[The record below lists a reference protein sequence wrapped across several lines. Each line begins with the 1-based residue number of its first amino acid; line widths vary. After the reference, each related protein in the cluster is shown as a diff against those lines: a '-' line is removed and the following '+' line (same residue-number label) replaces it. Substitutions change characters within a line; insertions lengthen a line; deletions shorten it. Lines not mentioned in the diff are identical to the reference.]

1 MKFTCSTKPLQA
13 ALKLGVIKS
22 NISKFYQK
30 SCLAKVTCSQNT
42 LRINLEASRILT
54 QLTLH
59 GSGDEDNV
67 VGIFVDCQKL
77 CDLISTFDSDVTTIE
92 YVEGGII
99 LHSGKSNFTLPHML
113 DDADLD
119 LATPQVLD
127 SNAVYP
133 AFDLNA
139 EDWKFV
145 NDHQMFA
152 IAINYIHPVYC
163 RVWVGDSGHV
173 LVGDYDNSI
182 FTHSTRSSLGR
193 TCLLPP
199 TIINLFTSLPEG
211 TKLIDTGSSYM
222 IKVRTDG
229 YEYVTEFTPE
239 LESDE
244 NVGSYN
250 SDMFM
255 NLFSNKDKF
264 VTLDAQKVSKFLNQA
279 SLVIDYDA
287 PLDFS
292 VTADGVSI
300 GDGTVDCKLP
310 LDGSEDIVE
319 YSCKFKANFLRSVA
333 SALDSEKVNVA
344 PTFDESGDVAGVLFW
359 TENLSILLGAME
371 A

>member
-1 MKFTCSTKPLQA
+1 MKFTCSTKPLQS

-30 SCLAKVTCSQNT
+30 SCLAKVTCSKDT
-42 LRINLEASRILT
+42 LRVNLEASRIVT

-59 GSGDEDNV
+59 GSGDEDGP

-77 CDLISTFDSDVTTIE
+77 CDLISTFDSDVVTIE

-113 DDADLD
+113 DDPDLD
-119 LATPQVLD
+119 LAAPQTLD
-127 SNAVYP
+127 SNAAYP

-139 EDWKFV
+139 DDWKFV

-182 FTHSTRSSLGR
+182 FTHSTKGSLGR

-199 TIINLFTSLPEG
+199 TIINLFTSLPEN
-211 TKLIDTGSSYM
+211 TKLIDTGSSYL
-222 IKVRTDG
+222 IKVKTDG

-250 SDMFM
+250 SEVFM
-255 NLFSNKDKF
+255 DLFATKEQF
-264 VTLDAQKVSKFLNQA
+264 VTLDAQKVSKFLAQA
-279 SLVIDYDA
+279 ALVVDYDS
-287 PLDFS
+287 PLNFT
-292 VTADGVSI
+292 VTSDCVSI

-310 LDGSEDIVE
+310 IDGAHEVTE

-333 SALDSEKVNVA
+333 SAMDSEKVNIA
-344 PTFDESGDVAGVLFW
+344 PTFGEKGDVAGVMFW
-359 TENLSILLGAME
+359 TDNLSILLGAIDE
-371 A
+371 